1 MDNGIR
7 GNITDI
13 LQEHVIK
20 IQPKGT
26 SMYPLIIPGR
36 DYAVIEKSDGSNLKK
51 SDVVLYRRS
60 DNMMVLHRI
69 CRIKD
74 DQIYTIGDNQIKVEG
89 PLSMNQVRGR
99 MIAVIRDGHEI
110 SVDNIFYRM
119 LFYLW
124 ILLIPVRQPLRLIA
138 SGLRKS
144 LRR

>member
-1 MDNGIR
+1 
-7 GNITDI
+7 
-13 LQEHVIK
+13 
-20 IQPKGT
+20 
-26 SMYPLIIPGR
+26 MYPLIIPGR

-89 PLSMNQVRGR
+89 PISMNQVRGR
-99 MIAVIRDGHEI
+99 MIVVIRDGHEI